1 VLRDPF
7 IRSWRLIPEGFRHFL
22 FTDATASNFYRP
34 VQRLTYTWDY
44 AWFAFAPWGWHLTNI
59 LLHAA
64 AAVMLFLFL
73 EKVAFAFTESR
84 RSFSAA
90 ISALIWAIHP
100 LQTSAVCYVAGRA
113 DLLAALFAFSGLYL
127 AMRKTRAATLG
138 AALSFLCA
146 MLSKESGATVLLI
159 WLALL
164 LFKQQKIWR
173 WLIVTVV
180 VTSLY
185 ALLRFSA
192 QHETPPQFTPPPS
205 LAARPILAARAWA
218 EYAGLLIAPVHLH
231 MERDVLPF
239 GHGDLGTTVRL
250 ARWREFQTLLGVALI
265 GAFIAWA
272 RWAKRRE
279 SLVFTMLFAFLL
291 AYLPISNLFPLNA
304 NVAEHWLYFPCAFLF
319 ATAVWTAS
327 RIPLSKPAGMTL
339 LLLWLGFLAWQ
350 TFTRNFDWR
359 DQRTFL
365 ERNIAEGGDS
375 ARMLINLGLLETAEN
390 HPRIAIGHFTNAL
403 QRSPD
408 QPFALLGLA
417 NAYLHERDFDQ
428 AREQLAKAEQNSFVR
443 PKALQDLAR
452 LEFIQHGTHR
462 LDLLREAVQLAPDD
476 WSIQQV
482 YVKELADAGQLRDA
496 ISYLRDL
503 TERQPFRAES
513 WRLLGDLWTMAKQP
527 DSAQRAYQRAAAL
540 DVHDTTSREKLQAL
554 ARS

>member
-1 VLRDPF
+1 MLRDPL

-34 VQRLTYTWDY
+34 LQRLTYTWDY
-44 AWFAFAPWGWHLTNI
+44 AWFAFTPWGWHFTNI

-73 EKVAFAFTESR
+73 EKASFAFTESR
-84 RSFSAA
+84 RSFLAA
-90 ISALIWAIHP
+90 IAALIWAIHP
-100 LQTSAVCYVAGRA
+100 MQTSAVCYVAGRA
-113 DLLAALFAFSGLYL
+113 DLLAALFAFASLYL
-127 AMRKTRAATLG
+127 AMRKTLMTTLG
-138 AALSFLCA
+138 AALCFLCA
-146 MLSKESGATVLLI
+146 MLSKESGGTVLLI
-159 WLALL
+159 WLVLL
-164 LFKQQKIWR
+164 LFKQQQLWR
-173 WLIVTVV
+173 WLAVTLVI
-180 VTSLY
+180 TSLY

-205 LAARPILAARAWA
+205 LAARPILVARAWA
-218 EYAGLLIAPVHLH
+218 EYAGLLVAPMHLH

-239 GHGDLGTTVRL
+239 GHGDLQTTVHL

-279 SLVFTMLFAFLL
+279 SLVLTMLLAFVL
-291 AYLPISNLFPLNA
+291 AYVPISNLLPLNA
-304 NVAEHWLYFPCAFLF
+304 TAAEHWLYFPGAFLL
-319 ATAVWTAS
+319 AAAVWSAS
-327 RIPLSKPAGMTL
+327 RLPLSRAAAMTI
-339 LLLWLGFLAWQ
+339 LLLWMGFLAWQ

-375 ARMLINLGLLETAEN
+375 ARMLINLGLIETAEN

-417 NAYLHERDFDQ
+417 NAYLRERDFNK
-428 AREQLAKAEQNSFVR
+428 AREQLAKASQNPFVHA
-443 PKALQDLAR
+443 KALLDLAR
-452 LEFIQHGTHR
+452 LENIENGTHR
-462 LDLLREAVQLAPDD
+462 LDLLREAAQLAPNN

-482 YVKELADAGQLRDA
+482 YVKELADAGQLREA

-513 WRLLGDLWTMAKQP
+513 WRLLGDLWMMAKQP

-540 DVHDTTSREKLQAL
+540 DVHDTISREKLKAL
-554 ARS
+554 TQS